1 MEKRSRIFSL
11 NNSKEEKPFQKKEI
25 EEFFTY
31 KNSKSKINFFF
42 KFFVLSNNIL
52 IGVFKNEKNNPIL
65 NDFSKKKSIT
75 IFLKSTIKILVNL
88 TFNFSFLIGLNS
100 IVLKFQ
106 KILWKF
112 SDVFNEFL
120 LAKGHVFFKKENKF
134 SKRKKNNPQKFLPQE
149 NLQYMRN
156 FKKFSEKKKVLLNKD
171 ITQIKCFIINN
182 LGKLTS
188 ILDLNINNQLEM
200 IEQVSDHSINA
211 YSNSIKIKNKINYV
225 KNFKKNFNFCDRK
238 TINLSI
244 ISFFICKFWD

>member
-65 NDFSKKKSIT
+65 NDFSKKKSII

-120 LAKGHVFFKKENKF
+120 
-134 SKRKKNNPQKFLPQE
+134 
-149 NLQYMRN
+149 
-156 FKKFSEKKKVLLNKD
+156 
-171 ITQIKCFIINN
+171 
-182 LGKLTS
+182 
-188 ILDLNINNQLEM
+188 
-200 IEQVSDHSINA
+200 
-211 YSNSIKIKNKINYV
+211 
-225 KNFKKNFNFCDRK
+225 
-238 TINLSI
+238 
-244 ISFFICKFWD
+244 